1 MKKVYSVSYDL
12 MKSGKDYSGLHGELK
27 QTNEWYHLL
36 GSTWML
42 YTSESSEQVWE
53 RLKPHLDGN
62 DQILIVE
69 VKWNFSG
76 WLTMDAWDWLKNRI
90 PVYS

>member
-27 QTNEWYHLL
+27 QTYEWYHLL

-42 YTSESSEQVWE
+42 FTSESSEQIWE
-53 RLKPHLDGN
+53 RLKPHIDGD

-69 VKWNFSG
+69 VKRNMYG
-76 WLTMDAWDWLKNRI
+76 WLLKDAWNWLNARI
-90 PVYS
+90 PIYS